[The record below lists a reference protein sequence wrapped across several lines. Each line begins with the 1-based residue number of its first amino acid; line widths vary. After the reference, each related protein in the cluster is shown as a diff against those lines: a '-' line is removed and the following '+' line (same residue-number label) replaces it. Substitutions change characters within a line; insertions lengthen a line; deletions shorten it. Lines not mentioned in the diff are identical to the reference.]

1 MPQDPRH
8 TTGVSLVILSAIV
21 FSTAGIFS
29 KGVMTDAWGIIFW
42 RGLAGAGFTLAYMTL
57 RGALSAELKAFNG
70 PALLA
75 TLLSASGTAAFI
87 PAFKL
92 TSVANVALIYG
103 AAPFITA
110 ALAWVFIGERPGK
123 RILLASLAAITG
135 VAIIV
140 AGSLQG
146 GGMSGNLLAL
156 WMTLMMAGVMVVYRR
171 WPETTAALPAAASS
185 LVLLPV
191 ALTFG
196 DPLNAP
202 AHELPILIL
211 FGLVFA
217 LASVTLFEGARRLPA
232 PETALL
238 SALEMPFAPL
248 WAWLILSQT
257 PATATLIGG
266 AIIIASV
273 VSSQRHA

>member
-1 MPQDPRH
+1 MPQYPRH
-8 TTGVSLVILSAIV
+8 ITGVLLVILSAIV
-21 FSTAGIFS
+21 FSTAGIFA
-29 KGVMTDAWGIIFW
+29 KGVQTDAWGIIFW
-42 RGLAGAGFTLAYMTL
+42 RGLAGAGFTFAYMAL
-57 RGALSAELKAFNG
+57 RGTLTSEIKAFRG
-70 PALLA
+70 AALLA
-75 TLLSASGTAAFI
+75 TLLMASGTAAFI

-103 AAPFITA
+103 AAPFISA
-110 ALAWVFIGERPGK
+110 ALAWVFINEHPGK
-123 RILLASLAAITG
+123 YIIGASIAALIG

-140 AGSLQG
+140 GGSLQG
-146 GGMSGNLLAL
+146 GGLAGNMLAL
-156 WMTLMMAGVMVVYRR
+156 WMTFMMACTIVLYRR

-191 ALTFG
+191 ALAFG
-196 DPLNAP
+196 EPLNA
-202 AHELPILIL
+202 ASNELPILTL

-248 WAWLILSQT
+248 WAWLVLSQA

-266 AIIIASV
+266 TVIIVSV
-273 VSSQRHA
+273 VSSQIRA